1 MNAKLVAAF
10 VLSVATSAAW
20 ADATT
25 KAETAETLAIAL
37 LIQQFQAAAAP
48 LNALNAQRQ
57 DAAVTLATVDALER
71 ENPVPPAPAL
81 WWPLVQNLDRGGLL
95 ALALA
100 AQAQAAASA
109 GFSRDVWQLA
119 ALNAANGLVSR
130 LGG

>member
-1 MNAKLVAAF
+1 MNAKLVAALL
-10 VLSVATSAAW
+10 LSLATASAW

-37 LIQQFQAAAAP
+37 LLQQAEAAAAP

-57 DAAVTLATVDALER
+57 DAAVTLATVDAFER
-71 ENPVPPAPAL
+71 QNPVPPNPAL
-81 WWPLVQNLDRGGLL
+81 WWPLVENLDQGGLL
-95 ALALA
+95 ALALT
-100 AQAQAAASA
+100 AQTNASA
-109 GFSRDVWQLA
+109 NVAFYQGAWQRA